1 MSDLIPNE
9 GQFFGVPENQERTI
23 ENNQEKAQVLQ
34 VSEFIQ
40 AEIEWYDK
48 QIDET
53 NRMTNLDTSLAIPIE
68 SQVEAYQMLAD
79 LLNKKK
85 GELQAIAD
93 LYIKQ

>member
-1 MSDLIPNE
+1 MDLVPNE

-23 ENNQEKAQVLQ
+23 ENNQEKALVLQ

-40 AEIEWYDK
+40 AELEWYDK

-53 NRMTNLDTSLAIPIE
+53 NRISNLDYTSEVRIE
-68 SQVEAYQMLAD
+68 SQIQAFQMLAD
-79 LLNKKK
+79 LLTKKK

>member
-23 ENNQEKAQVLQ
+23 ENNQEKALVLQ

-40 AEIEWYDK
+40 AELEWYDK

-53 NRMTNLDTSLAIPIE
+53 NRISNLDYTSEVRIE
-68 SQVEAYQMLAD
+68 SQIQAFQMLAD
-79 LLNKKK
+79 LLTKKK